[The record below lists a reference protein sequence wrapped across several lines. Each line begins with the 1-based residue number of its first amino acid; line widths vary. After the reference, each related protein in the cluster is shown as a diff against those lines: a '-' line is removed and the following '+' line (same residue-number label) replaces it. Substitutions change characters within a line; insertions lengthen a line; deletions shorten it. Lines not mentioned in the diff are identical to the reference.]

1 MPSISSSGGSPV
13 HCGPIVSCLRVLT
26 TLQPTAVQFV
36 FALTRGADGL
46 VGGRLYRSDYYGKAD
61 TWDDRTNEMT
71 GEHAVSSS
79 VAQAFELI
87 FA

>member
-1 MPSISSSGGSPV
+1 
-13 HCGPIVSCLRVLT
+13 
-26 TLQPTAVQFV
+26 VQFV

-71 GEHAVSSS
+71 GEQA
-79 VAQAFELI
+79 AQQPCTACHLRASGEVL
-87 FA
+87 AARVRHLLC